1 MINEKFLEDSDIEAR
16 TPISSI
22 HTTGSTSQ
30 ETVEFIR
37 RWTESLHTAMTQLSQ
52 LQTEL
57 QMAIADLVP
66 PGKDMSR
73 LRSQYG
79 CGLLGMHMQLD
90 EARVQASR
98 AQIALEEV
106 TAERDTLREEVA
118 PHPGQCGCMDWI
130 DLAIRGVHELEYDP
144 DPSQPDLL
152 FLTEQELRHIL
163 EDVSPRRKKSF
174 SCDERDS

>member
-37 RWTESLHTAMTQLSQ
+37 RWTEFLNTVMAQRAQ
-52 LQTEL
+52 LQAEL
-57 QMAIADLVP
+57 QQVTAERDALREEVA
-66 PGKDMSR
+66 R
-73 LRSQYG
+73 LRVQHGS
-79 CGLLGMHMQLD
+79 GLIGVQLRLD
-90 EARVQASR
+90 EARMQAIR

-130 DLAIRGVHELEYDP
+130 DLVIQGIHELEYDP